1 MAYCFN
7 DALPTVDMTP
17 ARAVVQ
23 QLADGLGSLSQ
34 LGVNLPTRQ
43 MLDRLLPDSLQNFDF
58 TSILPHF
65 AGIDLTSLLSG
76 VRMPSVANDSVHITH
91 HVDPQAR
98 RASLDADIHVPLAG
112 NSTLFDLGPVELRL
126 VDAEFDAQVHC
137 EVTVG
142 QQVQQ
147 TSSGQISG
155 DWELLICGM
164 SVVGFTKTTLS
175 FDSSGKVH
183 FDIKPAN
190 VRLSEVLQF
199 LADLVNS
206 LNLGDG
212 GFTLHMTTAPIAVQC
227 ILDLPLPDMSGGAF
241 GIQNLRL
248 GATFELGYDQSFYLS
263 VAANLARETAPFIL
277 TIFVLGG
284 AGWIEA
290 AMRYQDGKVTGLIT
304 IGLAASA
311 SLAIS
316 LGPISGSVSIEFGI
330 FAKLAIGSGGGF
342 QLGIMLLIDGRVSIL
357 GFVEANIMLLLEA
370 EYSSGGGLTGR
381 GVVSVS
387 IKICW
392 CFTLEVHTG
401 VQYTF
406 GSAGSSKP
414 AEQQQSHPQIAAAI
428 AAPLAMAEVGA
439 APDPPNY
446 GKYRDAAIQYVT
458 MLA

>member
-1 MAYCFN
+1 M
-7 DALPTVDMTP
+7 
-17 ARAVVQ
+17 
-23 QLADGLGSLSQ
+23 
-34 LGVNLPTRQ
+34 
-43 MLDRLLPDSLQNFDF
+43 
-58 TSILPHF
+58 
-65 AGIDLTSLLSG
+65 
-76 VRMPSVANDSVHITH
+76 
-91 HVDPQAR
+91 
-98 RASLDADIHVPLAG
+98 
-112 NSTLFDLGPVELRL
+112 
-126 VDAEFDAQVHC
+126 HC

-147 TSSGQISG
+147 TSSGQIYG

-212 GFTLHMTTAPIAVQC
+212 GFTLHMITNPIAVQC
-227 ILDLPLPDMSGGAF
+227 ILDLPLPDMSAGAF

-248 GATFELGYDQSFYLS
+248 GATFELGYDESFYLS
-263 VAANLARETAPFIL
+263 IAANLARETAPFIL
-277 TIFVLGG
+277 TVFILGG

-290 AMRYQDGKVTGLIT
+290 AVRYQNGKITGLIT

-311 SLAIS
+311 SLALA
-316 LGPISGSVSIEFGI
+316 LGPISGSVSIDFGI
-330 FAKLAIGSGGGF
+330 FARLAIGSGGGF

-357 GFVEANIMLLLEA
+357 GFIEANISLLLEA

-406 GSAGSSKP
+406 GSAGGSKGGQTQQPQAQIGVAVVAP
-414 AEQQQSHPQIAAAI
+414 AALAAIGAAA
-428 AAPLAMAEVGA
+428 AQAPPP
-439 APDPPNY
+439 PDPY
-446 GKYRDAAIQYVT
+446 IAYRNAAVQYVT